1 MLVGWG
7 RGWMRMDGGGVDGGV
22 GVRKGRRGSLRMLMK
37 REGKKAR
44 MKIAKKRMLV
54 ESDVEEGIKR

>member
-1 MLVGWG
+1 
-7 RGWMRMDGGGVDGGV
+7 MRMDGGGVDGGV